1 MYDMFDLYLSSLP
14 FPVYEYLQRR
24 LPNWRAKILYS
35 HAVDIPGKKK
45 YRALAALGLIELQCD
60 SGAFTVNNTNLK
72 QGFFESYALHLKMN
86 KQMLTQYFNYDED
99 FTEHGF
105 YTNLSYQKRLEEQR
119 HKPTPVIHNYSYKG
133 YNHEVDYY
141 LHHKDRYSQIAL
153 GSLIGSNGIFS
164 RTKAHFLPVAH
175 RFYENGVD
183 VHLFACASFSDLW
196 NVPVKSSDATSWA
209 VDVQYNC
216 MKYWNPDN
224 PFKDKTETVYF
235 DDYREANSKN
245 VVLFS
250 NYSYRNELESF
261 LDSVLDITYD
271 KLHYS
276 PRKSFYRQVASC
288 AYYIKL
294 EEEINKQHRLLGYI
308 N

>member
-1 MYDMFDLYLSSLP
+1 MNNLFDLFLSSLP

-45 YRALAALGLIELQCD
+45 YRKLSALGIIKLQCD
-60 SGAFTVNNTNLK
+60 SGAFSTNNTK
-72 QGFFESYALHLKMN
+72 QEEGFFESYALHLKMN
-86 KQMLTQYFNYDED
+86 KHTFTQYFNYDED

-105 YTNLSYQKRLEEQR
+105 YKNLSYQKQLEAQG
-119 HKPTPVIHNYSYKG
+119 HTPTPVIHNYTFKG

-141 LHHKDRYSQIAL
+141 IHHKDRYSQIAL

-164 RTKAHFLPVAH
+164 RTKDDIRPVLQ
-175 RFYENGVD
+175 RFFKQGVNT
-183 VHLFACASFSDLW
+183 HLFASASYSVLWDL
-196 NVPVKSSDATSWA
+196 PVKSSDATSWA
-209 VDVQYNC
+209 KDVEHGC

-235 DDYREANSKN
+235 DDYRGTDSKN

-250 NYSYRNELESF
+250 NYSCRNELESY
-261 LDSVLDITYD
+261 LENTLGITYD

-276 PRKSFYRQVASC
+276 PRKSFWRQIASC

-294 EEEINKQHRLLGYI
+294 EEEINKSHRLLGFI
-308 N
+308 S